1 MSERTNTILDVLVVE
16 YVVEMRWNG
25 SIVMEVES
33 IPRSCLRNII
43 VVKKSWKKAFRMIKW
58 KNVQKKG
65 LYFQPSQMLHN
76 NLLGG

>member
-43 VVKKSWKKAFRMIKW
+43 LVKKNWKMAFRMIK
-58 KNVQKKG
+58 
-65 LYFQPSQMLHN
+65 
-76 NLLGG
+76 